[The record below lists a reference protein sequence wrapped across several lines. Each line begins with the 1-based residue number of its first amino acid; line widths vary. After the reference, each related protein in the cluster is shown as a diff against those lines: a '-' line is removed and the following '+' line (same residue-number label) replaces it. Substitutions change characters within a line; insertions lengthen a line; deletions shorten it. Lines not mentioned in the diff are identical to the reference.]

1 VVAALSARGCQAYGE
16 IGGSGGNLGCGD
28 RASLPGRPARYRV
41 IWLVCARCGAETPQL
56 FYDERDLPVCAG
68 SAEEPH
74 GRMELR
80 Q

>member
-1 VVAALSARGCQAYGE
+1 MCALCEPPDPLQAGQVAVHPAPSGRGG
-16 IGGSGGNLGCGD
+16 
-28 RASLPGRPARYRV
+28 
-41 IWLVCARCGAETPQL
+41 LVCARCGAETPQL